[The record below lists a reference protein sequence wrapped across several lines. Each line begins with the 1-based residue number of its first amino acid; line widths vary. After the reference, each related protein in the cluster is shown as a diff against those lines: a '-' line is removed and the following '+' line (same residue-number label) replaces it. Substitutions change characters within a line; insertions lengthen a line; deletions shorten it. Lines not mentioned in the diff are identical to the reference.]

1 VTDADDYREHAAKI
15 RRLVAGVRGHAAT
28 AALLLAEEYESRAA
42 QLEGKPAAAS
52 YLGNADRV
60 GELVARERAGL
71 EALTVLENDLAA
83 QLARARQQRAIAE
96 ARIDAILATARLL
109 DMPAPVRTT
118 PAASFTEAATATPP
132 ITN

>member
-1 VTDADDYREHAAKI
+1 MTDADDYREHAAKI

-28 AALLLAEEYESRAA
+28 AALLLADEYESRAT

-60 GELVARERAGL
+60 GELIARERAGVD
-71 EALTVLENDLAA
+71 ALVVLETDLAS
-83 QLARARQQRAIAE
+83 QLARTREKRAIAE

-109 DMPAPVRTT
+109 DMPAPVRGNT
-118 PAASFTEAATATPP
+118 PASFTEAATAVPP
-132 ITN
+132 IN

>member
-1 VTDADDYREHAAKI
+1 MTDADDYREHAAKI

-28 AALLLAEEYESRAA
+28 AALLLADEYESRAT

-60 GELVARERAGL
+60 GELIARERAGVD
-71 EALTVLENDLAA
+71 ALVVLETDLAS
-83 QLARARQQRAIAE
+83 QLARTREKRAIAE

-109 DMPAPVRTT
+109 DMPAPVRGTT
-118 PAASFTEAATATPP
+118 PASFTEAATAVPP
-132 ITN
+132 IN